1 MGMAMWG
8 DEWTCKACGQT
19 KCWSSKHVCF
29 KCGAVRSGAKPSK
42 KRSNK
47 ATDGNAGKPA
57 VSTEVA
63 KLRAQVT
70 QLKEMS
76 STVNVSE
83 ALAALELKLSEM
95 TAKKHIPDCFIEVND
110 NRKLHQ
116 DRGKARRAEAAIA
129 DIRKEEE
136 ELAKKRADVQKRLDD
151 INTRIKDTEANIE
164 KVRTQPVKKGY
175 EACHVSLSNAFAALG
190 EDALPKVK
198 DVSNKAIES
207 LGKASKAAPTEG
219 EVPSQVGSGDAG
231 PSSSPMSV
239 DPSILNEPVDA
250 EERQA
255 AVGEA
260 ERVLIGQGMEHGEA
274 KRAAEAL
281 ANAGAFPLSKRQKP
295 TPIVP
300 Q

>member
-1 MGMAMWG
+1 M
-8 DEWTCKACGQT
+8 
-19 KCWSSKHVCF
+19 
-29 KCGAVRSGAKPSK
+29 K
-42 KRSNK
+42 K
-47 ATDGNAGKPA
+47 D
-57 VSTEVA
+57 
-63 KLRAQVT
+63 
-70 QLKEMS
+70 
-76 STVNVSE
+76 
-83 ALAALELKLSEM
+83 
-95 TAKKHIPDCFIEVND
+95 
-110 NRKLHQ
+110 
-116 DRGKARRAEAAIA
+116 
-129 DIRKEEE
+129 
-136 ELAKKRADVQKRLDD
+136 
-151 INTRIKDTEANIE
+151 
-164 KVRTQPVKKGY
+164 Y

-231 PSSSPMSV
+231 PSSTPMSV
-239 DPSILNEPVDA
+239 EPSTLDEPVDA